1 MGTKRGHKQRG
12 HIKQDKAAS
21 ISVTLSDCS
30 QEATRNKEEDKEKKQ
45 RVLTSLGKICPSCKS
60 NLLGFGFVCAGKKK
74 KKTEK
79 LQNGKFGET

>member
-30 QEATRNKEEDKEKKQ
+30 QEATRNKKEKEDGEEQ

-74 KKTEK
+74 NRKTAER
-79 LQNGKFGET
+79 QIW